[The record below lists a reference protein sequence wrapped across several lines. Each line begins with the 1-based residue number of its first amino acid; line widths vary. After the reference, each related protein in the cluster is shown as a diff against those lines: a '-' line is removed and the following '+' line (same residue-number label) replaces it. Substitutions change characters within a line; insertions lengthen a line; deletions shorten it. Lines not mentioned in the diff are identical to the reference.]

1 MAPTHKCTQEQNIS
15 FITKAYADMD
25 KKIDAVITAQK
36 ETQTEIKEMR
46 KEIKDTYA
54 TKEELDATENLQEL
68 KNATMTKDINKISS
82 VIDKL
87 AWVLALAVIGSVIT
101 NVVK

>member
-1 MAPTHKCTQEQNIS
+1 LAPSK
-15 FITKAYADMD
+15 
-25 KKIDAVITAQK
+25 K

-101 NVVK
+101 NVIK